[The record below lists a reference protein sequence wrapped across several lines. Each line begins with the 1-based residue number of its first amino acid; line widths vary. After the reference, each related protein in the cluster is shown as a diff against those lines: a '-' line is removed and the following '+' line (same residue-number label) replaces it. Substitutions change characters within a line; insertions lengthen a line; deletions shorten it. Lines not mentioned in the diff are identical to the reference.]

1 MIRAPGGAVK
11 EETKMKERTLSNE
24 KPNRGLRREADIVEE
39 AAAEPVEQAVE
50 ETPKKESK
58 VGVVTN
64 CQKLNVRREATLEN
78 NIITTLLAGAVLV
91 IDEDGSTDKFYKVIT
106 ETGLEGYCM
115 KQFIELS

>member
-1 MIRAPGGAVK
+1 
-11 EETKMKERTLSNE
+11 MKERTLSNE
-24 KPNRGLRREADIVEE
+24 KPNRGLRREAGIIEE
-39 AAAEPVEQAVE
+39 AAEPVEQAVE

-64 CQKLNVRREATLEN
+64 CQKLNVRRESTLGN
-78 NIITTLLAGAVLV
+78 NIITTLLVGAVLV

-115 KQFIELS
+115 KQFVELS